1 MRENKIILFENQE
14 VKLEVNM
21 KDETVW
27 LSLEQ
32 MAELFSRD
40 RTVIVRHINNI
51 FKDNELDKNEVC
63 AKFAHTTKH
72 GAISDK
78 SQTRELIYYNL
89 DMIISVGYRV
99 KSKNGV
105 IFRKWATKV
114 LKDYMIKGYAVNQKR
129 LEYLEKTIKLI
140 DIAGRMDAELKGS
153 EAWEIIKVINN
164 YSSALSLLDDYDHK
178 RITKPMGTKN
188 DKQVTYEDCMN
199 IIGKLK
205 FNSDSNLFALERN
218 EGLKEVI
225 GTIYQSFD
233 GKDLYST
240 IEEKAAN
247 FLYLITKNHT
257 FIDGNKR
264 IAATL
269 FIYFL
274 EFYNILYNENG
285 QVIDNNTLVAI
296 TLLIAQS
303 NPKEKEILIDLV
315 MNFLNNNWLIS
326 YNKKDKSIQFIF

>member
-1 MRENKIILFENQE
+1 MKNEIVLFENQD

-27 LSLEQ
+27 LSQQQ
-32 MAELFSRD
+32 MAELFDSSR
-40 RTVIVRHINNI
+40 TNIIEHINNI
-51 FKDNELDKNEVC
+51 YSDGELDKVSTCQDFRQVRKEGKRDVARNIP
-63 AKFAHTTKH
+63 F
-72 GAISDK
+72 
-78 SQTRELIYYNL
+78 YNL

-99 KSKNGV
+99 NSKRGI
-105 IFRKWATKV
+105 IFRKWANKI
-114 LKDYMIKGYAVNQKR
+114 LKDYLLKGYAVNQKR

-140 DIAGRMDAELKGS
+140 NIADRIDTELKGS
-153 EAWEIIKVINN
+153 EAQEIIKVINY
-164 YSSALSLLDDYDHK
+164 YSNALNLLDDYDHK
-178 RITKPMGTKN
+178 RITKPSGTINNNKI
-188 DKQVTYEDCMN
+188 VYEDCMD
-199 IIGKLK
+199 IVSKLK
-205 FNSDSNLFALERN
+205 FNSDSDLFALERD
-218 EGLKEVI
+218 EGLKAII
-225 GTIYQSFD
+225 GNIYQSFD
-233 GKDLYST
+233 GKDLYPT

-247 FLYLITKNHT
+247 FLYLITKNHI

-274 EFYNILYNENG
+274 EFYNILYKENE

-315 MNFLNNNWLIS
+315 MNFLNNE
-326 YNKKDKSIQFIF
+326 

>member
-1 MRENKIILFENQE
+1 MKNEIILFENQD

-21 KDETVW
+21 KDDTVW
-27 LSLEQ
+27 LNREQ
-32 MAELFSRD
+32 LAMLFDRD
-40 RTVIVRHINNI
+40 IKTIGKHINNAL
-51 FKDNELDKNEVC
+51 NEELDNSVV
-63 AKFAHTTKH
+63 AKFATTAKD
-72 GAISDK
+72 GK
-78 SQTRELIYYNL
+78 TYQVEYYNL

-99 KSKNGV
+99 KSQNGV
-105 IFRKWATKV
+105 IFRKWANKV
-114 LKDYMIKGYAVNQKR
+114 LKDYLLKGYAANQKR

-140 DIAGRMDAELKGS
+140 DIAGRMDTELKTA
-153 EAWEIIKVINN
+153 EAKEIIKVINN
-164 YSSALSLLDDYDHK
+164 YSNALNLLDDYDHK
-178 RITKPMGTKN
+178 RIIKPSGTKN
-188 DKQVTYEDCMN
+188 NKKITYEDCMN
-199 IIGKLK
+199 VIGKLK
-205 FNSDSNLFALERN
+205 FNSDSNLFALERD

-233 GKDLYST
+233 GKDLYPT

-274 EFYNILYNENG
+274 EFYNILFNENG
-285 QVIDNNTLVAI
+285 QIIDNNTLVAI

-303 NPKEKEILIDLV
+303 NPKEKDILIDLV
-315 MNFLNNNWLIS
+315 MNFLN
-326 YNKKDKSIQFIF
+326 YE